1 MASDAEAEVGVEKE
15 SLGMAHDGLTTQFE
29 DVDDGRKHGET
40 VDEPGAQPKSKRPK
54 KAVAQIPTDQLGKS
68 ITDMVVERAA
78 LKKEQDDI
86 KRNLKALRA
95 RKSRMMRRA
104 KNLTSTD
111 LMELARLKAHNEAAT
126 AAAAKAKAGAQKGD
140 GPSSEGAARASS

>member
-1 MASDAEAEVGVEKE
+1 MASDAEAEVVVEKE
-15 SLGMAHDGLTTQFE
+15 SLGLAHDDDIPHFE
-29 DVDDGRKHGET
+29 DDVDGRKHGEKEEEH
-40 VDEPGAQPKSKRPK
+40 DAQPKSKRPK

-111 LMELARLKAHNEAAT
+111 LMELARLKAHTEAAT

-140 GPSSEGAARASS
+140 GPSTEGAARASS